1 MSESFPYSCLR
12 SPCLVLD
19 YYTLV
24 GFSRCRYDPYVL
36 LSVCI
41 CSVRRR
47 LDILV
52 CGQLVWS
59 CISRDAWKLGVSI
72 SVLEFTRCSSVPPFI
87 PWAIVYVS
95 RGQFFVVPLWSLC
108 LPRRLR
114 LLCPAAFGNSCLRSA
129 RSASL
134 FPPFLPWCLHLLCR
148 RSWSIMSARCLI
160 LAGWCFGVQFC
171 SNQHVVSL
179 RSKSGSTVP
188 SFIPWSI
195 VHSSTV

>member
-1 MSESFPYSCLR
+1 MPGPVRPGWCRTGWLRRPRSHGALAQAVALILLGVRCPFWISRDVARCHRLSSELSCI
-12 SPCLVLD
+12 
-19 YYTLV
+19 LV
-24 GFSRCRYDPYVL
+24 GFRWCRYGPYVL
-36 LSVCI
+36 FGVCA
-41 CSVRRR
+41 CYVRRR

-52 CGQLVWS
+52 CGHLVWS

-129 RSASL
+129 CRFWASRVAWKCPRLSLERSYE
-134 FPPFLPWCLHLLCR
+134 
-148 RSWSIMSARCLI
+148 
-160 LAGWCFGVQFC
+160 
-171 SNQHVVSL
+171 
-179 RSKSGSTVP
+179 
-188 SFIPWSI
+188 
-195 VHSSTV
+195 